1 MSYIEYDSSGKS
13 HSSLY
18 VGADILNLFVVISK
32 FYVLPCVLDALI
44 NQRNILIRIIKTSLS
59 VKQ

>member
-1 MSYIEYDSSGKS
+1 MSYREYDPSGKS
-13 HSSLY
+13 NSSFY
-18 VGADILNLFVVISK
+18 VGVDILNLFVVISK
-32 FYVLPCVLDALI
+32 FYVPPHVLDALI